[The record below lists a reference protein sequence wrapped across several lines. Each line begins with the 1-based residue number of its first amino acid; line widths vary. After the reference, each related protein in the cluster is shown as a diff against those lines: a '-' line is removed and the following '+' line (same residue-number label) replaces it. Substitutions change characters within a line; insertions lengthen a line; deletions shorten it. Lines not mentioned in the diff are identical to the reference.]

1 LNAFTLRAWDGA
13 LASASPAVQVVV
25 NTAAVDDSPRVSGL
39 QTLSVRENL
48 PFSTAF
54 SALNVDDNQPTS
66 WSLEGSDASF
76 FEINS
81 TGQVSLRQSA
91 DFERKTSYNLTV
103 RATDA
108 GGEGL
113 SATSELHLTVLDQP
127 DQSLAFTPTSL
138 AFIPTID
145 KTVTL
150 NGFYS
155 QDQPLTGSSLPQ
167 SFSSLL
173 TYDGASLDLDPLSLN
188 QSGLSIVNS
197 DRGTQGP
204 STLAIS
210 STAPANISSFKLD
223 FNVAQGAIGPFAFS
237 WTLDGSAAYEKQINS
252 PVMVSPDADAFIV
265 NGALD
270 LSAFRTPLRIATA
283 DKQVRLLNQGSV
295 TLPYQKPIAS
305 LMATA
310 SADELVLNQ
319 SLSFNLGSGDDVVDL
334 RPLASQVS
342 PVVVTGLLGSG
353 RDTVKLTSL
362 SASARTGS
370 TINIGDFQLGFDSIQ
385 LSTGQSLV
393 RRQDVLGL
401 LGQADGALA
410 QSAAQLRFAAVAD
423 DLDPG
428 TKTLISSQGA
438 IVPLSIALDPG
449 SDGRR
454 LQVSLS
460 SGVSPLHA
468 SARLALRE
476 GALPTGYAW
485 SIAPDGAS
493 AALTLP
499 ASASLANSLGD
510 LRAAVGLLSAQSAQQ
525 IDGQLQVR
533 WLDAGGNTLT
543 STSTAVQILPHQP
556 VAGTAPIRLE
566 LLAGTPASQ
575 AVQFTASTGADS
587 ITLLSDALDRRVDK
601 VFGGLGD
608 DVLVTGDGDRLIGGL
623 GSDVLIAKLGLG
635 TTQLS
640 SGAGSDLLIAGQND
654 ALTAG
659 DGSDVLVA
667 RGLGNRLS
675 GGLGSDIFV
684 LADERFGAF
693 TGVMTPNRI
702 LDFKAEDK
710 IAFNIAGLQRS
721 DFSIVDTAAGSV
733 VRLSEP
739 FAQRFGTTDL
749 AILQGVRSGALNTSQ
764 ILINAAEARLP
775 DSILS
780 RVDVL
785 DQGA

>member
-1 LNAFTLRAWDGA
+1 
-13 LASASPAVQVVV
+13 
-25 NTAAVDDSPRVSGL
+25 L
-39 QTLSVRENL
+39 Q
-48 PFSTAF
+48 
-54 SALNVDDNQPTS
+54 
-66 WSLEGSDASF
+66 
-76 FEINS
+76 
-81 TGQVSLRQSA
+81 
-91 DFERKTSYNLTV
+91 
-103 RATDA
+103 
-108 GGEGL
+108 
-113 SATSELHLTVLDQP
+113 LTVLDQP

-155 QDQPLTGSSLPQ
+155 QDQPLAGSSLPQ
-167 SFSSLL
+167 TFSTLL

-188 QSGLSIVNS
+188 QTGLTLVNT
-197 DRGTQGP
+197 DRGTQGA

-210 STAPANISSFKLD
+210 STAPASISAFKLD

-237 WTLDGSAAYEKQINS
+237 WTLGGSAAYEKQTNS
-252 PVMVSPDADAFIV
+252 PVTVSPDADAFIV

-319 SLSFNLGSGDDVVDL
+319 SLSFNLSAGDDVVDL
-334 RPLASQVS
+334 RPLAAQVS

-362 SASARTGS
+362 SPSARTGS
-370 TINIGDFQLGFDSIQ
+370 AINIADFQLGFDSIQ
-385 LSTGQSLV
+385 MPTGQSLV
-393 RRQDVLGL
+393 RRQDILGL
-401 LGQADGALA
+401 LGQTDGALA

-438 IVPLSIALDPG
+438 IVPLSISLDPG

-454 LQVSLS
+454 LQVSLT
-460 SGVSPLHA
+460 SGPSPLPA
-468 SARLALRE
+468 SIRLALRD
-476 GALPTGYAW
+476 GSLPTGYAW
-485 SIAPDGAS
+485 TIAPDGAS
-493 AALTLP
+493 ATLTLP
-499 ASASLANSLGD
+499 ATASLANGLGE

-525 IDGQLQVR
+525 VDGQLQVR

-543 STSTAVQILPHQP
+543 STSTAVQILPRQP

-566 LLAGTPASQ
+566 LLADTPASE

-587 ITLLSDALDRRVDK
+587 ITLLSNALDRRVDK
-601 VFGGLGD
+601 VFGGFGD

-640 SGAGSDLLIAGQND
+640 GGAGADLLIAGQND

-659 DGSDVLVA
+659 DGSDLLIA
-667 RGLGNRLS
+667 RGLGNRMS
-675 GGLGSDIFV
+675 GGLGNDIFV
-684 LADERFGAF
+684 LVDERFGGF
-693 TGVMTPNRI
+693 SGVTASNRI
-702 LDFKAEDK
+702 LDFKTEDR
-710 IAFNIAGLQRS
+710 IALNISGLQRS
-721 DFSIVDTAAGSV
+721 DFSLVDTAAGAV

-739 FAQRFGTTDL
+739 YAQRLGASDV
-749 AILQGVRSGALNTSQ
+749 AILQGVRSGTVNASQ
-764 ILINAAEARLP
+764 ILINSAESKAP
-775 DSILS
+775 DAVLA

-785 DQGA
+785 DQTV